1 MIILA
6 LSNSIFTPRFDP
18 FLVNRDNILLMKK
31 NIALIGVGGI
41 GSRHLQALTKLKDDV
56 DIWVVDPLSE
66 SIDKARKLLETENPN
81 QNKGNITYCHSV
93 NEIFPNIDVAIIAT
107 TSGIRRSVT
116 EELLAKCDVKNIIF
130 EKVLFTKVE
139 DYYAVQKKLVQ
150 DSISAWVNC
159 ARRLT
164 DFYVYLKS
172 LLSDAKSIDMYVSG
186 KNFGL
191 GCNAIH
197 YLDLLAYLG
206 RNIGDISVDITDLD
220 KEIIPSKRKGY
231 VEFTGKL
238 CGKIGNNSF
247 TLVSSLNDCPNQIIL
262 KSNICDIFIEE
273 KSDVIS
279 AKIIRQENTQ
289 SEENIEFPM
298 QFVSGL
304 TNYAVHDILV
314 TGDCNLTSYEDSMK
328 LHIPMINAFLEKIN
342 ADIGV
347 TDICNIT

>member
-1 MIILA
+1 
-6 LSNSIFTPRFDP
+6 
-18 FLVNRDNILLMKK
+18 MKK

-56 DIWVVDPLSE
+56 NIWVVDPSSE
-66 SIDKARKLLETENPN
+66 SIDKAKKLLNTENSN
-81 QNKGNITYCHSV
+81 QNKANVTYCHSV
-93 NEIFPNIDVAIIAT
+93 NEIPSNIDVAIIAT
-107 TSGIRRSVT
+107 TSGIRRAVT
-116 EELLAKCDVKNIIF
+116 EELIAKCNVKNIIF

-139 DYYAVQKKLVQ
+139 DYYAVQKILEQ
-150 DSISAWVNC
+150 YGISAWVNC
-159 ARRLT
+159 GRRLF

-172 LLSDAKSIDMYVSG
+172 VLIDANSIDMYVSG

-206 RNIGDISVDITDLD
+206 RYIGDIDVDTTDLD
-220 KEIIPSKRKGY
+220 KEIVPSKRKGY

-238 CGKIGNNSF
+238 CGKIGTYSF

-262 KSNICDIFIEE
+262 KSNVCDIFIEE
-273 KSDVIS
+273 KSDVIA
-279 AKIIRQENTQ
+279 AKIIWPDSTR
-289 SEENIEFPM
+289 SEENIKYPM

>member
-1 MIILA
+1 
-6 LSNSIFTPRFDP
+6 
-18 FLVNRDNILLMKK
+18 MKK

-56 DIWVVDPLSE
+56 NIWVVDPSSE
-66 SIDKARKLLETENPN
+66 SIDKAKKLLDTENSN
-81 QNKGNITYCHSV
+81 QNKANIPYCHSV
-93 NEIFPNIDVAIIAT
+93 NEIPSNIDVAIIAT
-107 TSGIRRSVT
+107 TSGIRRAVT
-116 EELLAKCDVKNIIF
+116 EELIAKCNVKNIIF

-139 DYYAVQKKLVQ
+139 DYYAVQKILEQ
-150 DSISAWVNC
+150 YGISAWVNC
-159 ARRLT
+159 GRRLF

-172 LLSDAKSIDMYVSG
+172 VLIDANSIDMYVSG

-206 RNIGDISVDITDLD
+206 RYIGDIDVDISDLD
-220 KEIIPSKRKGY
+220 REIIPSKRKGY

-238 CGKIGNNSF
+238 CGKIGTYSF

-262 KSNICDIFIEE
+262 KSNVCDIFIEE
-273 KSDVIS
+273 KSDVIA
-279 AKIIRQENTQ
+279 AKIIRHDNTR
-289 SEENIEFPM
+289 SEENIKYPM

-304 TNYAVHDILV
+304 TNHAVHDILV

-328 LHIPMINAFLEKIN
+328 LHIPMIKAFLEKIN